1 MPHIQLLADGKRKT
15 RALDRKA
22 LATDFGLHHRD
33 LRPLFSLRQVATI
46 FSRGEAIIAN
56 LGFIKM
62 LISQDQALVFNLEN
76 SEVVDSFI
84 PALQAKIKAR
94 EKHHFFELMVLDFAL
109 NYKINNVRSQSDE
122 LQKGVNKILRLIAQD
137 YSQINLEKLL
147 KLKKQVSKFEILV
160 RENQE
165 AGEEVLADDKELVD
179 LCLSQKK
186 KKNINF
192 SEAES
197 ILDSY
202 VEQIE
207 DVAHLVDELK
217 ENIDDTQEILS
228 LKIDSMRNTIIRFE
242 LVATLVTALFALMAV
257 VTGLYGMNI
266 RNNLENNYEAF
277 WFIILVF
284 GVLAT
289 LFGLFTWRYLK
300 VKKIV

>member
-1 MPHIQLLADGKRKT
+1 MPHIQLLADGKKKT
-15 RALDRKA
+15 RELGRKA
-22 LATDFGLHHRD
+22 LAAEFELHHRD
-33 LRPLFSLRQVATI
+33 LRPLFSVRQVATI

-56 LGFIKM
+56 LGFIKI
-62 LISQDQALVFNLEN
+62 LISKDQALIFNLEN
-76 SEVVDSFI
+76 SVVPDAFV

-94 EKHHFFELMVLDFAL
+94 EKHHFFELLVLDFAL
-109 NYKINNVRSQSDE
+109 NYKVQDIKTQSED
-122 LQKGVNKILRLIAQD
+122 LQKGVSKILRLIEQD

-147 KLKKQVSKFEILV
+147 KLKKKVSKFEIVV

-165 AGEEVLADDKELVD
+165 AGEEILADDEELMD

-186 KKNINF
+186 KKVIDF
-192 SEAES
+192 DEAES

-202 VEQIE
+202 TEQIE

-228 LKIDSMRNTIIRFE
+228 LKIDSLRNAIIRFE

-266 RNNLENNYEAF
+266 RNNLEQNHEAF

-284 GVLAT
+284 GITAA

-300 VKKIV
+300 AKKIV